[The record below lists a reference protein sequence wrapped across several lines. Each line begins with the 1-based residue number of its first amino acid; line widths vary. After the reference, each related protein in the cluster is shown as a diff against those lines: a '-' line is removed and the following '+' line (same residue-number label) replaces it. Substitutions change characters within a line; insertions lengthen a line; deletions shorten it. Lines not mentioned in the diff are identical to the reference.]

1 MRSKALFY
9 YKTRPKKNFFY
20 LNILKNDRET
30 VFPMGHIEMLYY
42 CVCVYYFHLRP
53 FPHNSFS
60 PSPRLKSAKIYLT
73 RFLWLMHDVNTEW
86 LLWDSFMTF
95 QCFPVILFLLFNS
108 CPTIFHY
115 LWSYQINFDSKSFS
129 IVDLTSLEVWE
140 MNSEIYWKVYCMM
153 LHKRCCLLSCFQW
166 NLLILPWKNE

>member
-1 MRSKALFY
+1 MRSKLPFC
-9 YKTRPKKNFFY
+9 YKIDTQKTFSTLTFSKKIEKLSSWYN
-20 LNILKNDRET
+20 
-30 VFPMGHIEMLYY
+30 PMGHIEMLYY
-42 CVCVYYFHLRP
+42 CVCVYYFHLCP
-53 FPHNSFS
+53 FPHNYFS

-73 RFLWLMHDVNTEW
+73 RFLCLIHDVNTKW

-129 IVDLTSLEVWE
+129 IVDLTSAWGMGDE
-140 MNSEIYWKVYCMM
+140 
-153 LHKRCCLLSCFQW
+153 
-166 NLLILPWKNE
+166 